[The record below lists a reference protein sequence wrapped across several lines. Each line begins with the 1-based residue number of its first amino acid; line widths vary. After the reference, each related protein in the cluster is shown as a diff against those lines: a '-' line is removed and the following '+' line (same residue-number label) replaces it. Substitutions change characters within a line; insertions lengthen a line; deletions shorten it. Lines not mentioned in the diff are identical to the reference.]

1 MRSMSQA
8 GFLLSLGLVLGVA
21 SPARAQAP
29 PQRLAVPNVV
39 QILGLENVKENA
51 KGTLTVEGST
61 LDFTAG
67 RQKADVAIPSLLDVF
82 TGEDSARAVG
92 GTVGTVSMFAPYGG
106 GRFLSLFRKKTDML
120 TVEYRDDKGGLHGVV
135 FTLPAGQS
143 VVVKKQLVTLGA
155 HASIPVEE
163 EVQAREKQ
171 KEKKDKKEK
180 EKKQ

>member
-1 MRSMSQA
+1 MPSTIQPGWLVFL
-8 GFLLSLGLVLGVA
+8 GFALA
-21 SPARAQAP
+21 AAAPARAQQAP
-29 PQRLAVPNVV
+29 QKLAVPNVV
-39 QILGLENVKENA
+39 QILGLETIKQNA
-51 KGTLTVEGST
+51 KGTLTVDGNT

-67 RQKADVAIPSLLDVF
+67 KQKADVPIASILDVF
-82 TGEDSARAVG
+82 TQEDTARAIG
-92 GTVGTVSMFAPYGG
+92 GTVGTLTMFAPYEG
-106 GRFLSLFRKKTDML
+106 GRFLSLFRKKIDML

-143 VVVKKQLVTLGA
+143 TVVKKQLVALGA